1 LVLKSWIY
9 RLGCDPQK
17 ISTAMLSTVIAGA
30 AVLQAFAM
38 RPESQ
43 SGSLMIAKLAE
54 TIREEPSD
62 NMAAITAASTIV
74 HDIMLEA
81 GNATEHLTGENQKVL
96 EDVMKMIR
104 TSMYGSMSEAHDG
117 DEKDL
122 KKAIDDLLKCNAEI
136 VGLQS
141 PTGILGKLHSAAKE
155 AQIELDRLGG
165 IVETKTEINNT
176 KWDEFQNHMDLI
188 KEPPKCKGIPGR
200 TMPLLDVF
208 FEKSEYS
215 LWFAAQQPRYF
226 EKRDAWKAAHEALL
240 VAINMYNIQQA
251 KLDIHYCDWKSEL
264 EARCAAFDECWA
276 KGVAYYTDDLS
287 PRVSSSEQ
295 KRIEAYKAGET
306 LIRQIEFLLALKDS
320 SETGEID
327 ASIYNVDFPV
337 LPQKEVCDLSP
348 LTSSIWNPPIVCEE
362 HQDVDCGDHLAR
374 SCAYCPQEHGKSF
387 CNGQCKFQGDQCVP
401 KASQAPGWIL
411 GEVDTSCDA
420 VCLSHGYK
428 CTPASEKEQSNLSF
442 NDVKAKMQELTGGK
456 TCNGASLDWNGFAPY
471 LYKTGHCI
479 AKSDS
484 GESVCGST
492 PHGSGKGG
500 RRLCFCEEK

>member
-1 LVLKSWIY
+1 
-9 RLGCDPQK
+9 
-17 ISTAMLSTVIAGA
+17 
-30 AVLQAFAM
+30 M
-38 RPESQ
+38 RPEAQ

-54 TIREEPSD
+54 TIREDPSD
-62 NMAAITAASTIV
+62 TVAAITAASTIV

-81 GNATEHLTGENQKVL
+81 GNATEHLTDGNQKVL
-96 EDVMKMIR
+96 EEVMKMIR

-141 PTGILGKLHSAAKE
+141 PTGLLGKLHSAAKE

-176 KWDEFQNHMDLI
+176 KWDEFQTHMDLI

-208 FEKSEYS
+208 
-215 LWFAAQQPRYF
+215 F

-251 KLDIHYCDWKSEL
+251 KLDIHYCDWK
-264 EARCAAFDECWA
+264 
-276 KGVAYYTDDLS
+276 
-287 PRVSSSEQ
+287 SEQ

-348 LTSSIWNPPIVCEE
+348 LTSSIWNPPIVCDE
-362 HQDVDCGDHLAR
+362 HQDVDCGNHLAR
-374 SCAYCPQEHGKSF
+374 SCDYCPQEHGEAWCQGECSW
-387 CNGQCKFQGDQCVP
+387 NGDQCERKPVTP
-401 KASQAPGWIL
+401 DRNGQNCGPH
-411 GEVDTSCDA
+411 CD
-420 VCLSHGYK
+420 
-428 CTPASEKEQSNLSF
+428 
-442 NDVKAKMQELTGGK
+442 
-456 TCNGASLDWNGFAPY
+456 W
-471 LYKTGHCI
+471 
-479 AKSDS
+479 
-484 GESVCGST
+484 
-492 PHGSGKGG
+492 KG
-500 RRLCFCEEK
+500 